1 MSPGTEKTLLAAVTE
16 ALDVALAE
24 DPRVLLLGED
34 IGLNGGV
41 FRATDGLFEKYGG
54 ERVVDTPL
62 AESAIVGAAI
72 GLALSGLRP
81 VAEIQFM
88 GFLYPAL
95 DQILSHVSRFRYR
108 SRGRFTVPLVVRM
121 PYGGGVQAPEL
132 HAESAEAHLVHTPG
146 LKVAVPSTPAD
157 AKGLLLSAIDDPD
170 PVLFLEPMRLYRS
183 VKGEVPAGVHK
194 VPLGKARIVREG
206 NDGVIFCWGAMVP
219 PSLQAARR
227 AKEDGF
233 DVAVVDLRTL
243 SPLDRETIGK
253 FARQTGRVLVVH
265 EAPLTGGLGAEIVA
279 ICQEEAFW
287 HLEAPPQRVAVPDTP
302 YPAFAVEEDYL
313 PQGATIYRALQ
324 KTLKE
329 P

>member
-1 MSPGTEKTLLAAVTE
+1 MSQTKEKTLLQAITE
-16 ALDVALAE
+16 ALDLALSE

-34 IGLNGGV
+34 IGVNGGV
-41 FRATDGLFEKYGG
+41 FRATDGLFQKYGD

-62 AESAIVGAAI
+62 AESAIVGTAI

-88 GFLYPAL
+88 GFIYPAL
-95 DQILSHVSRFRYR
+95 DQLLSHASRFRYR
-108 SRGRFTVPLVVRM
+108 SRGRFTCPMVVRM

-132 HAESAEAHLVHTPG
+132 HSESAEAHLVHTPG

-157 AKGLLLSAIDDPD
+157 AKGLLLSAIEDPD
-170 PVLFLEPMRLYRS
+170 PVIFLEPMRLYRS
-183 VKGEVPAGVHK
+183 VKGEVPEGPYR
-194 VPLGKARIVREG
+194 VPLGKARVVREG
-206 NDGVIFCWGAMVP
+206 KDGVIFCWGAMVP

-227 AKEDGF
+227 AQDEGF
-233 DVAVVDLRTL
+233 EVAVVDLRTL
-243 SPLDRETIGK
+243 SPLDRETIGR
-253 FARQTGRVLVVH
+253 FARETGRVLVVH
-265 EAPLTGGLGAEIVA
+265 EAPLTAGLGAEIVA
-279 ICQEEAFW
+279 IVQEEAFW

-302 YPAFAVEEDYL
+302 YPAFALEEDYL
-313 PQGATIYRALQ
+313 PQAATIYRALE